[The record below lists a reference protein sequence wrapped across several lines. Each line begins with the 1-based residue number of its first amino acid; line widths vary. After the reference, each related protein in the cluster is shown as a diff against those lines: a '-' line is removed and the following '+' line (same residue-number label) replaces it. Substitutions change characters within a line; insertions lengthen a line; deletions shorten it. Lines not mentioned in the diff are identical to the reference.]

1 MKGNMRVKEPKIAW
15 NPPVC
20 RSYRAVGKPGK
31 LDGNLNKPFWETGEW
46 MDEFHDIEGDDLPR
60 PWKHTRVKV
69 LWDEEALYIGAQLQD
84 DTIWATV
91 KNRDELIYVDNDFEI
106 FLAPQ
111 DSSHRYFEIEMNAA
125 NAVWDL
131 LMERPQRDCVR
142 RIIGWDVQ
150 GLESAVFID
159 GVLNDPYAENHSW
172 SIEMKIPWFSLRECG
187 KDQCYPTKFA
197 PEIGEIWRM
206 DFSRVEWEVDV
217 VDGAYVKRTDPET
230 GECLPEHNW
239 LWAPTGVYD
248 AHMPEMWGY
257 LIFTEQGESYP
268 LPEDDAAKM
277 VLRRLYYREHAYC
290 CEQERFTE
298 DVSLLLGDEA
308 KEWEV
313 SVYTTPSMFEG
324 ILTWKG
330 IDYHINQDGYIWEGE
345 VYERG

>member
-1 MKGNMRVKEPKIAW
+1 MRGNYRVQEPQIPC
-15 NPPVC
+15 NPPIC
-20 RSYRAVGKPGK
+20 RSYRAVGKPGR
-31 LDGNLNKPFWETGEW
+31 LDGDLSKSFWQTGEW
-46 MDEFHDIEGDDLPR
+46 LDDFHDIEGDAFPR

-69 LWDEEALYIGAQLQD
+69 LWDEEAIYVGAELED

-91 KNRDELIYVDNDFEI
+91 RNRDELIYVDNDFEI

-150 GLESAVFID
+150 GLESAVHID
-159 GVLNDPYAENHSW
+159 GELNNPNAANRGW
-172 SIEMKIPWFSLRECG
+172 SLEVKIPWFSLRECG

-197 PEIGEIWRM
+197 PDVGDIWRM
-206 DFSRVEWEVDV
+206 TFSRVEWEVDI
-217 VDGAYVKRTDPET
+217 VDGTYIKRIDPAT

-257 LIFTEQGESYP
+257 LIFTENGENYP
-268 LPEDDAAKM
+268 LPEDDYAKL

-290 CEQERFTE
+290 CELGTFTA
-298 DVSLLLGDEA
+298 DASALLGDEA
-308 KEWEV
+308 KQWGV
-313 SVYTTPSMFEG
+313 KAYITPSMFEG
-324 ILTWKG
+324 ILEWNGTV
-330 IDYHINQDGYIWEGE
+330 YHINQDGYVWDGE
-345 VYERG
+345 LY